1 MKKRIIVINLKEFF
15 HIGIDKPFSIL
26 SELERIVYNSDN
38 HTDTISIEYLN
49 GIFEFVFQEL
59 RIDKNGLI
67 IVKYK
72 VNI

>member
-15 HIGIDKPFSIL
+15 HIGIDRPFAIL
-26 SELERIVYNSDN
+26 SELERVVYNLDN
-38 HTDTISIEYLN
+38 HTDAISIEYMN